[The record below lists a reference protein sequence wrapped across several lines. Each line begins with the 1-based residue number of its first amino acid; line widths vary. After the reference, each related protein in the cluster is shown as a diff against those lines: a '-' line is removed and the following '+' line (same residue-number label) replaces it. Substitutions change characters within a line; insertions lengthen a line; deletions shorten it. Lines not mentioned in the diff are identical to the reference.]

1 MFDGTEVDDAFAD
14 GHADPP
20 PILLAHPEDPIREVG
35 VGEVAPLGHRDP
47 RHLRGELEDSLKY
60 VAVSLVMDAEGDGG
74 LAVG

>member
-20 PILLAHPEDPIREVG
+20 PTLLAHAEDPIREIG

-47 RHLRGELEDSLKY
+47 RHLDRESECVEERGMGYGPLEL
-60 VAVSLVMDAEGDGG
+60 DGRH
-74 LAVG
+74 